1 MSYRFEENRNGK
13 IYVFEISSYWDKEKQ
28 QSRQR
33 RTYLGRKNEITG
45 QVVKKAN
52 QHIPLGSRDVGSV
65 HFLIEISKSLK
76 LIKILK
82 KVFPEEYTYILYLS
96 FFKIIM
102 NEPYYLYPLWYE
114 SSYVPEKNRL
124 CSQSISKLFLK
135 IGKDQKSI
143 ENFFLNWIREHSS
156 TSKAVMFDVTSISSY
171 GFGNDFL
178 EKGYNRDGEE
188 LNQTNFGLLSQDL
201 KIDPKSKSASLPVCY
216 RIYPGSIT
224 DVTTLHNVLL
234 LAKEYKLNLK
244 CLVLDKGFYSA
255 LRIQLH

>member
-216 RIYPGSIT
+216 RIYPGI
-224 DVTTLHNVLL
+224 
-234 LAKEYKLNLK
+234 
-244 CLVLDKGFYSA
+244 
-255 LRIQLH
+255 